1 MADYSPKYDA
11 VTVEKYLTSIFG
23 PPVKKHKTEARKI
36 KRMFTGRTLEQER
49 DEALQSILSSLGLT
63 RSPKLP
69 EVQN

>member
-36 KRMFTGRTLEQER
+36 KRINLKFSKIVNWGQ
-49 DEALQSILSSLGLT
+49 
-63 RSPKLP
+63 
-69 EVQN
+69 